1 MNASYQYFA
10 EEGDSAYIISR
21 FNIGDFKIVPKRD
34 RLGDANL
41 DGAVDITDATTVQRY
56 DVLMTELNE
65 TALWLADVD
74 RNGQA
79 DIMDVTWLQ
88 RFEVGLKAPIGIGKP
103 IAI

>member
-1 MNASYQYFA
+1 M
-10 EEGDSAYIISR
+10 
-21 FNIGDFKIVPKRD
+21 
-34 RLGDANL
+34 LGDANL

-56 DVLMTELNE
+56 DVMMTELNE

>member
-1 MNASYQYFA
+1 MKKS
-10 EEGDSAYIISR
+10 II
-21 FNIGDFKIVPKRD
+21 
-34 RLGDANL
+34 
-41 DGAVDITDATTVQRY
+41 AVLLAILMLLPLATVADI
-56 DVLMTELNE
+56 
-65 TALWLADVD
+65 D

>member
-1 MNASYQYFA
+1 
-10 EEGDSAYIISR
+10 
-21 FNIGDFKIVPKRD
+21 
-34 RLGDANL
+34 
-41 DGAVDITDATTVQRY
+41 
-56 DVLMTELNE
+56 MTELNE

-88 RFEVGLKAPIGIGKP
+88 QFEVGLKAPIGIGKP